1 MLEPKTLW
9 AYGGRWSARTVLKVE
24 GKLAGADGRDEI
36 LQEGAKKGEGD
47 TINSDGDETDDDE
60 QQRHNNN
67 NSSSSNS

>member
-1 MLEPKTLW
+1 M
-9 AYGGRWSARTVLKVE
+9 KVE
-24 GKLAGADGRDEI
+24 GKLAGAEGRDEI

-67 NSSSSNS
+67 NSSSSSNS

>member
-1 MLEPKTLW
+1 M
-9 AYGGRWSARTVLKVE
+9 LKVE

-60 QQRHNNN
+60 AAASQQQQQQQQQQL
-67 NSSSSNS
+67 SK

>member
-1 MLEPKTLW
+1 M
-9 AYGGRWSARTVLKVE
+9 KVD

-47 TINSDGDETDDDE
+47 TINSDGDETNDDE